1 MDRGWK
7 DGDDLLTAID
17 PPAARHGAI
26 AVRPRVTPLDEWRT
40 GFRES
45 GRDRTTEPATS
56 FSAAA
61 L

>member
-1 MDRGWK
+1 MLDGWK
-7 DGDDLLTAID
+7 DGVGLKTAID

-26 AVRPRVTPLDEWRT
+26 AVRPRVTPLDKRPT
-40 GFRES
+40 GFRER

-56 FSAAA
+56 FSATA

>member
-1 MDRGWK
+1 MCRGWK
-7 DGDDLLTAID
+7 DGVDLLTAID

-26 AVRPRVTPLDEWRT
+26 AVRPRVTSLDRRLT
-40 GFRES
+40 GFRER
-45 GRDRTTEPATS
+45 GRDRTTEPVMS